1 MQNEYQLRL
10 RDLDFA
16 EKERFLI
23 RRHTPF
29 SPYVAPRFP
38 HISEINSLFSFC
50 FSEKTKEA
58 ADRFGGVVEG
68 HKAEHAALMQSK
80 RDGEAEHENKLSQ
93 IELRHREQAIFNS
106 PTHALFPIC
115 RTPFPPYVRNGC
127 SVFDFFQLEAL
138 EARYEQKLVSEIDRY
153 QQLYADKELLN
164 ETWEHKLRALATEHA
179 TQRRT
184 ASEAHEQRMREQ
196 RRLVD
201 GERNAREAAAREAA
215 ETQSQLEEDVD
226 REVEDLKECF

>member
-1 MQNEYQLRL
+1 M
-10 RDLDFA
+10 
-16 EKERFLI
+16 
-23 RRHTPF
+23 
-29 SPYVAPRFP
+29 
-38 HISEINSLFSFC
+38 
-50 FSEKTKEA
+50 
-58 ADRFGGVVEG
+58 
-68 HKAEHAALMQSK
+68 
-80 RDGEAEHENKLSQ
+80 
-93 IELRHREQAIFNS
+93 NS
-106 PTHALFPIC
+106 PTHLLFPIC
-115 RTPFPPYVRNGC
+115 RTPFPPHVRNGC
-127 SVFDFFQLEAL
+127 SVFVFLQLEAL

-184 ASEAHEQRMREQ
+184 ASEEHEQRMREQ

-226 REVEDLKECF
+226 REVEDLKERF